1 MFKKINKSE
10 ETTWLSLSDMMTVL
24 MVLFMILAI
33 FIALNATNTVN
44 SIMTPISSFINNE
57 NKLCQKL
64 KEELYSNFTKNDLKI
79 ACEPIRIT
87 FINEKYKFQHNKHE
101 LNKDFKE
108 TLKKFFPIYL
118 EIIND
123 WHYINLDGEK
133 IDLSSLIDEV
143 RIEGHTDSAGK
154 PGTST
159 NSKYIYNM
167 GLSQRRSK
175 EVLNFVFN
183 KKELPSLRP
192 KYKWMRETLTANGL
206 SFSRR
211 LNTNLDLFDEDDIN
225 QSENKKASRRIEIKI
240 RTKAREL
247 IKQLREEFN

>member
-1 MFKKINKSE
+1 MFKKTEKSE

-33 FIALNATNTVN
+33 FIALNATKTLSKV
-44 SIMTPISSFINNE
+44 IGVVDSFIENE

-64 KEELYSNFTKNDLKI
+64 KDELYIKFSKTDLKI
-79 ACEPIRIT
+79 SCEPIRIT
-87 FINEKYKFQHNKHE
+87 FINEKYKFEHDKHD
-101 LNKDFKE
+101 LNDDFKT
-108 TLKKFFPIYL
+108 TLRKFFPIYL
-118 EIIND
+118 DIIKN
-123 WHYINLDGEK
+123 WNYVNLEGK
-133 IDLSSLIDEV
+133 TVDLSSMIDEV

-154 PGTST
+154 PGTSV
-159 NSKYIYNM
+159 NDKYIYNM

-183 KKELPSLRP
+183 KKELPALRP
-192 KYKWMRETLTANGL
+192 KYQWMRDTLTANGL

-211 LNTNLDLFDEDDIN
+211 LNTNAELYDYNDKSQREDKR
-225 QSENKKASRRIEIKI
+225 SSRRIEIKL

-247 IKQLREEFN
+247 IKELREAY

>member
-44 SIMTPISSFINNE
+44 SIMTPISSFIKNE
-57 NKLCQKL
+57 NKLCKKL
-64 KEELYSNFTKNDLKI
+64 KDELYFKFSKSDLKI
-79 ACEPIRIT
+79 SCEPIRIT
-87 FINEKYKFQHNKHE
+87 FINEKYKFEHDRHE
-101 LNKDFKE
+101 LNRSFQE
-108 TLKKFFPIYL
+108 TLSKFFPIYL

-123 WHYINLDGEK
+123 WHFINSEGKK
-133 IDLSSLIDEV
+133 IDLSTLIDEV
-143 RIEGHTDSAGK
+143 RIEGHTDSAGA
-154 PGTST
+154 PGTSI

-183 KKELPSLRP
+183 IKSLKSRS
-192 KYKWMRETLTANGL
+192 KWMRETMTANGL

-211 LNTNLDLFDEDDIN
+211 LNTNLEPFDDKDLN
-225 QSENKKASRRIEIKI
+225 QFENKKASRRIEIKI

>member
-1 MFKKINKSE
+1 MFKKIDKSE

-33 FIALNATNTVN
+33 FIALNATRTLSKV
-44 SIMTPISSFINNE
+44 IGVVDTFIESE
-57 NKLCQKL
+57 NQLCDELKDKLFK
-64 KEELYSNFTKNDLKI
+64 NFNKSDLKI
-79 ACEPIRIT
+79 SCEPIRIT
-87 FINEKYKFQHNKHE
+87 FINEKYKFEHNKHE
-101 LNKDFKE
+101 LNEEFKK
-108 TLKKFFPIYL
+108 TLTKFFPIYL
-118 EIIND
+118 DIIND
-123 WHYINLDGEK
+123 WKLVNLQGETINL
-133 IDLSSLIDEV
+133 SSMIDEV

-183 KKELPSLRP
+183 LKSL
-192 KYKWMRETLTANGL
+192 KSKSKWMRDTMTANGL

-211 LNTNLDLFDEDDIN
+211 LNTNAELLDDSDKDQIED
-225 QSENKKASRRIEIKI
+225 KK
-240 RTKAREL
+240 L
-247 IKQLREEFN
+247 